1 MSPVENRVA
10 APVVHKFGG
19 ASLEDAGAM
28 GHALGIV
35 ENGPRPAAV
44 VVSAFAGVTD
54 ALLEIAHGLSRGRD
68 AAIRKTVG
76 DLRRRYETSARAAIP
91 ESGRRRPIQDA
102 IRRVFD
108 EIESLSRAPAILREL
123 SPRALDHL
131 LAQGEDL
138 AARVFSAGL
147 EARGLPSEYVS
158 PLDLVATDGHP
169 GQAAPDLAATDR
181 RVRRRLRPLLA
192 KGVVPVVPG
201 FVGADA
207 EGRAVTLGRGGSD
220 LTATLLGRALGAAG
234 VHLWKD
240 VEGFLTADPR
250 VVADARVIPQLNV
263 REAAELA
270 YYGARVLHPRAL
282 IPVGGRVPV
291 FVRPFRFPDRPGT
304 EISGRRTL
312 VRYPVKALSAIGRQA
327 LVTVA
332 GNGMLGVP
340 GIAARTFGSLHKQG
354 ISVSLISQA
363 SSEHS
368 ICAGV
373 PAEQAEAA
381 RRSLLDAFAEEIT
394 RREVDGVEVRGD
406 LATISVVGLGMA
418 GTPGIAAR
426 VFGALS
432 GGGINVVA
440 IAQGSSEL
448 NISFVVEEGQA
459 AEAQRRIHDAFQL
472 AKIGGGQAAAAE
484 RADVVLL
491 GFGKVGRTLAGLLV
505 RPARRSKLRLVAV
518 IDRGGYAFR
527 PGGLSA
533 RDLAELAASKA
544 RSGSVLEASRGVR
557 AGAAEAV
564 AALALHALS
573 RPILVD
579 VTAEES
585 GPLLEKAVAAGFDLV
600 LANKRP
606 LSGSRAGAERV
617 ERAVRSAG
625 RRLRFEATV
634 GAGLPILDTYRKL
647 VDSGDRIVKIE
658 GCLSGTLGFLLT
670 EVEAGRRFSQALSRA
685 MERGYTEPDPRDD
698 LSGADVGRKALILG
712 RLIGFSGEPQDV
724 AVQPLLPAAAR
735 PLPLARFLERLEER
749 DAEWAERLA
758 RARSRGRALRYIAS
772 VTRRRIRV
780 GLAEVGP
787 GSPFAGLRGTDNQV
801 AFTTAR
807 YRTNPLVIQGPGAG
821 LAVTAAG
828 IYNDVAELGG
838 SRERPSGPPARRA
851 RA

>member
-1 MSPVENRVA
+1 MSPRQRTFA
-10 APVVHKFGG
+10 APAVHKFGG
-19 ASLEDAGAM
+19 ASLEDASALS
-28 GHALGIV
+28 HALSIV
-35 ENGPRPAAV
+35 ETGPRPAVV
-44 VVSAFAGVTD
+44 VVSALAGVTD
-54 ALLEIAHGLSRGRD
+54 TLIEIAHGLSRGRD
-68 AAIRKTVG
+68 AAIRKSVAELRTRYGSAARAVVPEG
-76 DLRRRYETSARAAIP
+76 EGRRRIRAAI
-91 ESGRRRPIQDA
+91 RRA
-102 IRRVFD
+102 FD
-108 EIESLSRAPAILREL
+108 ELESLLRAPALLREL
-123 SPRALDHL
+123 SPRALDQV

-147 EARGLPSEYVS
+147 EARGVRSEYVS
-158 PLDLVATDGHP
+158 PLGLIATDGHP
-169 GQAAPDLAATDR
+169 GHAAPDLTETDR
-181 RVRRRLRPLLA
+181 RVRRSLRQLLA

-207 EGRAVTLGRGGSD
+207 EGRPVTLGRGGSD
-220 LTATLLGRALGAAG
+220 LTATLLGRALAARA
-234 VHLWKD
+234 VYLWKD

-250 VVADARVIPQLNV
+250 VVPDARVIPQLNV

-270 YYGARVLHPRAL
+270 YYGAKVLHPRAL

-291 FVRPFRFPDRPGT
+291 FVRPFRFPDRTGT

-312 VRYPVKALSAIGRQA
+312 ERYPVKALSAIASQA

-340 GIAARTFGSLHKQG
+340 GIAARTFGALHKQG

-368 ICAGV
+368 ICLGI
-373 PAEQAEAA
+373 PGGEAEAA
-381 RRSLLDAFAEEIT
+381 RESLLDAFREEIT

-448 NISFVVEEGQA
+448 NISFVVEARQA
-459 AEAQRRIHDAFQL
+459 ADAQRRIHDAFQL
-472 AKIGGGQAAAAE
+472 SKIGGGQAVAAAHS
-484 RADVVLL
+484 DVVLL

-505 RPARRSKLRLVAV
+505 RSARRSKLRLVAV

-527 PGGLSA
+527 PSGLTA
-533 RDLAELAASKA
+533 RDLAGLSASKA
-544 RSGSVLEASRGVR
+544 RSRSVRDSGRGVR
-557 AGAAEAV
+557 AGAAESV
-564 AALALHALS
+564 AALARHALS

-579 VTAEES
+579 VTAEET
-585 GPLLEKAVAAGFDLV
+585 GALLEKSIAAGFDLV

-606 LSGSRAGAERV
+606 LSGGREDAESL
-617 ERAVRSAG
+617 ERAVRAGG

-647 VDSGDRIVKIE
+647 VESGDRIVKIE

-670 EVEAGRRFSQALSRA
+670 EVEAGRPFSRA
-685 MERGYTEPDPRDD
+685 LRSAMEKGYTEPDPRDD

-712 RLIGFSGEPQDV
+712 RLIGFRGEPEEV
-724 AVQPLLPAAAR
+724 RVEPLLPAAAR
-735 PLPLARFLERLEER
+735 SLPLARFLERLGER
-749 DAEWAERLA
+749 DAEWTERLA
-758 RARSRGRALRYIAS
+758 RARTRGKALRYIAS
-772 VTRRRIRV
+772 VTRSRIRV
-780 GLAEVGP
+780 GLAEVAP
-787 GSPFAGLRGTDNQV
+787 ESPFAGLRGTDNQV
-801 AFTTAR
+801 AFTTVR

-828 IYNDVAELGG
+828 IFSDVAELASSVEG
-838 SRERPSGPPARRA
+838 SPVPGAGE
-851 RA
+851 

>member
-1 MSPVENRVA
+1 MSPAPRTLA
-10 APVVHKFGG
+10 APAVHKFGG
-19 ASLEDAGAM
+19 ASLEDAGSLSR
-28 GHALGIV
+28 ALSIV
-35 ENGPRPAAV
+35 ESGARPAVV
-44 VVSAFAGVTD
+44 VVSALAGVTD
-54 ALLEIAHGLSRGRD
+54 TLLEIAHGLPRGRD
-68 AAIRKTVG
+68 ASIRRSVAG
-76 DLRRRYETSARAAIP
+76 LRERYGAVARAAIP
-91 ESGRRRPIQDA
+91 EGEGRRRIRAA
-102 IRRVFD
+102 IRKVFD
-108 EIESLSRAPAILREL
+108 ELESLSRAPALLRDL

-147 EARGLPSEYVS
+147 EARGVRSEYVS
-158 PLDLVATDGHP
+158 PLALIATDGHP
-169 GQAAPDLAATDR
+169 GHAAPDLAATDR
-181 RVRRRLRPLLA
+181 RVRRTLRPLLA

-201 FVGADA
+201 FVGADS
-207 EGRAVTLGRGGSD
+207 EGRPVTLGRGGSD
-220 LTATLLGRALGAAG
+220 LTATLLGRALGARA

-250 VVADARVIPQLNV
+250 VVPDARVIPQLNV

-270 YYGARVLHPRAL
+270 YYGAKVLHPRAL

-291 FVRPFRFPDRPGT
+291 FVKPFRFPDRAGT

-312 VRYPVKALSAIGRQA
+312 ERYPVKALSAIAGQA

-340 GIAARTFGSLHKQG
+340 GIAARTFGALHKQG

-368 ICAGV
+368 ICLGV
-373 PAEQAEAA
+373 PGREAEAA
-381 RRSLLDAFAEEIT
+381 RRSLLDAFREEIT

-432 GGGINVVA
+432 AGGINVVA

-448 NISFVVEEGQA
+448 NISFVVEAGQSTD
-459 AEAQRRIHDAFQL
+459 AQRRIHDAFQL
-472 AKIGGGQAAAAE
+472 SKIGGGQASAAA

-491 GFGKVGRTLAGLLV
+491 GFGKVGRTLAGLIV
-505 RPARRSKLRLVAV
+505 RSPRSKLRLVAV
-518 IDRGGYAFR
+518 IDRGGYAFASA
-527 PGGLSA
+527 GLTG
-533 RDLAELAASKA
+533 RDLTRLAAAKA
-544 RSGSVLEASRGVR
+544 RSGSLSDAAGGIRR
-557 AGAAEAV
+557 AAPDAV
-564 AALALHALS
+564 AALGEHALS

-579 VTAEES
+579 VTAEQT
-585 GPLLEKAVAAGFDLV
+585 GALLEQAVATGFDLV

-606 LSGSRAGAERV
+606 LSAGRRDAERI
-617 ERAVRSAG
+617 ERAVRATG

-647 VDSGDRIVKIE
+647 VESGDRIVKIE

-670 EVEAGRRFSQALSRA
+670 EVEAGRPFSNALRRA

-698 LSGADVGRKALILG
+698 LSGEDVGRKALILG
-712 RLIGFSGEPQDV
+712 RLIGFRGEPEDV
-724 AVQPLLPAAAR
+724 AVEPLLPGAAR
-735 PLPLARFLERLEER
+735 PVALARFLERLEDR
-749 DAEWAERLA
+749 DPEWSERLA
-758 RARSRGRALRYIAS
+758 RARRRGKALRYIAS

-787 GSPFAGLRGTDNQV
+787 ESPFAGLRGTDNQV
-801 AFTTAR
+801 AFTTSR
-807 YRTNPLVIQGPGAG
+807 YRSNPLVIQGPGAG

-828 IYNDVAELGG
+828 IYNDVADLAD
-838 SRERPSGPPARRA
+838 SGARSGRLPIRSA
-851 RA
+851 GA